1 MSKVVIKMKMKK
13 EELKNKIEKIR
24 KQATIYL
31 LEKRKGE
38 ENMDFDFYD
47 EADKVIISVASALN
61 LRVTETF
68 LSTIRDIAEAIA
80 DILEDTE
87 TEQVDSLRELF
98 DEIELEVDIYTADL
112 TGWLNE
118 DIQNITFL
126 SEAIQEHNPESG
138 FDALA
143 TAQFLYKQEILTE
156 FLSQLLKGD
165 EEK

>member
-31 LEKRKGE
+31 LKQRKGE
-38 ENMDFDFYD
+38 ENRDFEFYD
-47 EADKVIISVASALN
+47 EADKFIISVASALN

-98 DEIELEVDIYTADL
+98 DEIELEADVYTPDL

-118 DIQNITFL
+118 DIQNINFL
-126 SEAIQEHNPESG
+126 SEALEEVNPKNG

-143 TAQFLYKQEILTE
+143 TAQFFYKQEILTE
-156 FLSQLLKGD
+156 FLNQLLKGD